1 MHGSIRKMNQK
12 PTRADVARLAG
23 VAESTVSRSLSDSP
37 LITESVKERVRAAAS
52 SLEYIPSRQ
61 ASLFAR
67 MQTFTI
73 GLVIPTYSS
82 FPPFS
87 RAYFPALL
95 DGVVLGADRHGYSI
109 TIVLDKVETSFG
121 DYHTLIKS
129 RTYDGLIFAISRA
142 DFGPFLKLKQDGIPF
157 ILVNNYHDELNSVDA
172 LPLAGMRQAFS
183 HAYNLGHRRF
193 GYIGGD
199 VRYRNAVDRLAAF
212 KLLSEEFG
220 VETSMTGGD
229 FSRTS
234 GYQGAADILSAPNPP
249 SVIMTSSDR
258 AAQGVLN
265 CCAEKNIRVP
275 QDISVI
281 GYDNLHPA
289 NDLKPTLSTV
299 DNPVTRAGFEA
310 VEQLIGILRGE
321 KEAPVHCWL
330 DTGFV
335 VRESTGPVPHS

>member
-1 MHGSIRKMNQK
+1 MAETEIMNKK

-37 LITESVKERVRAAAS
+37 LITESVKERVRDAAAA
-52 SLEYIPSRQ
+52 LEYIPSRQ
-61 ASLFAR
+61 ASLFAK
-67 MQTFTI
+67 MQTFTL
-73 GLVIPTYSS
+73 GLVIPSYAS

-109 TIVLDKVETSFG
+109 TIVLDKVETTFR

-142 DFGPFLKLKQDGIPF
+142 DFEPFLKLKRDGIPF
-157 ILVNNYHDELNSVDA
+157 ILVNNYHDDLNSVDA

-183 HAYNLGHRRF
+183 HAYNLGHRRV

-199 VRYRNAVDRLAAF
+199 LRYRNAVDRLAAF
-212 KLLSEEFG
+212 NLLSAEFA
-220 VETSMTGGD
+220 VETRVVDGD

-234 GYQGAADILSAPNPP
+234 GYQGAAEVLSGSEPP
-249 SVIMTSSDR
+249 TVIMTSSDR
-258 AAQGVLN
+258 AAQGVLQY
-265 CCAEKNIRVP
+265 CAEKDIRVP
-275 QDISVI
+275 HDLSVI

-289 NDLKPTLSTV
+289 KDLRPTLSTV
-299 DNPVTRAGFEA
+299 DNPITRTGFEA
-310 VEQLIGILRGE
+310 VEQLIYLLRGE

-335 VRESTGPVPHS
+335 VRESTGPAAHL